1 MLPQHDIFLR
11 FLHCFLLFVLYL
23 KKVSVSYPGWFLK
36 SSLLPITQMIPWV
49 VQLRDWEKLTKL
61 KLIKVY

>member
-11 FLHCFLLFVLYL
+11 FLHCFILYL
-23 KKVSVSYPGWFLK
+23 KKDFVSYPGWFLK
-36 SSLLPITQMIPWV
+36 SSLLLITQMIPWV